1 MPRTYTTPTGITLHF
16 ARALGSGQFGIANEV
31 RTRKGDSYCLK
42 EIPVKVSDEVA
53 KQQALTEVKLMKE
66 TCNHD
71 NIVTFYESWFERNR
85 LCILMEFAPNG
96 SLDKLIEKCAKTRTY
111 LTSKKV
117 AHFVEELASALD
129 YCHNTLKI
137 IHRDIKPANILV
149 DELGTLKLTDF
160 GMSKSLGPT
169 NDLAMTF
176 CGSPL
181 YMAPEQLHTNN
192 TYSFPADM
200 WAMGCVV
207 YEIMTLSSPWVQG
220 SEPHGFPALVQRI
233 MYTTPSYSS
242 ISERY
247 SVRFADMTRWLLQ
260 RKIGKRATALDI
272 VSLLEMRA
280 PPTPLADTIYQP
292 NVVVP
297 HPPPPVDVS
306 DATVTPRPTTT
317 DTFVCR
323 RDIVDVSDA
332 TVTPRPTTT
341 DTLSRRRDIVDD
353 ARRLVEAATSIQ
365 RSYRL
370 SQQMRRHIA
379 PPRPAVEEE
388 VQRLNLFE
396 RQRNNNAER
405 RQVGP
410 KPRVATRAPVP
421 RTPVP
426 QSRVVPTAPTTP
438 TNDDKKAAVIQ
449 RALRSSLN
457 RRVTRRAP
465 SSPMITPTTTP
476 RQRGGNGSSPTSSL
490 IDPSKCSARLEAL
503 AQPRPQSGKRP
514 VVLPAMKNRPFRT
527 GTGATPMLSPRP
539 AWC

>member
-31 RTRKGDSYCLK
+31 RTRKGDSFCLK

-53 KQQALTEVKLMKE
+53 KQQALTEVTLMKE

-96 SLDKLIEKCAKTRTY
+96 SLDKLLEKCAKTRTY

-181 YMAPEQLHTNN
+181 YMAPEQLRTDN

-220 SEPHGFPALVQRI
+220 SEPQGFPALVQRI
-233 MYTTPSYSS
+233 MYTTPSYTS

-260 RKIGKRATALDI
+260 RKIEKRATAFDI

-280 PPTPLADTIYQP
+280 PPTPLADTVYQP
-292 NVVVP
+292 NVTVP
-297 HPPPPVDVS
+297 PVASPPVDVS
-306 DATVTPRPTTT
+306 DATE
-317 DTFVCR
+317 
-323 RDIVDVSDA
+323 
-332 TVTPRPTTT
+332 TPRPTTT
-341 DTLSRRRDIVDD
+341 DTLTRRRDIVDD

-379 PPRPAVEEE
+379 PPRPAAEDE

-396 RQRNNNAER
+396 RQRNNNADK

-410 KPRVATRAPVP
+410 KPRVVPRAPIS
-421 RTPVP
+421 RTPAP
-426 QSRVVPTAPTTP
+426 QSRVAPTTGPTLP

-449 RALRSSLN
+449 RALRASLN
-457 RRVTRRAP
+457 RRVTRRPP

-476 RQRGGNGSSPTSSL
+476 RQRAGNGSSPTSSL
-490 IDPSKCSARLEAL
+490 NDPSKCSARLEAL

-527 GTGATPMLSPRP
+527 GTAASPMLSPRP